1 MLRARAWTGDR
12 QPPLL
17 VSRVSLRASLTPGA
31 RCRARDYNKKKKRIQ
46 ALQEKAAFRNPD
58 EFYMKMQNMQTKRGV
73 HTNVGEDSI
82 DADTLKLFKTQDL
95 SYITLKK
102 QSEQTRIERL
112 KNSLHCVSAL
122 AAAPKQNAHTI
133 FVDSDEDLED
143 FDPSAHFGTAPE
155 LVGRTHNRLR
165 MDQLAQGASG
175 EKEARELPKKLRQKS
190 ERKKEEQYRELAE
203 RLERH
208 TKLQTAGAL
217 LQTERNLQGKGKRR
231 KVSESKDGRP
241 AQYVWKQERKR

>member
-1 MLRARAWTGDR
+1 MLRARAWTRDR